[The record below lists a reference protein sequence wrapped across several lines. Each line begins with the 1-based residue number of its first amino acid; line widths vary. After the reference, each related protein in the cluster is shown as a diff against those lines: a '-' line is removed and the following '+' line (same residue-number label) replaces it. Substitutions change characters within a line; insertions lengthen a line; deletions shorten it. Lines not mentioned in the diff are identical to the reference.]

1 MAEFDFAA
9 YLHTTTETA
18 YNNLVNDL
26 TAMDADKAAGTPH
39 DALRPAIKLVAECG
53 SVNSLLAGLITTGQA
68 EMPSPEQRAAF
79 FASITTRDEAFAVLK
94 DGTEKLYAAIKAAA
108 PETWGETVP
117 GPFGPWTRAAAAGF
131 AALHMMYH
139 DGQLNSVHLLHGDT
153 EMHWK

>member
-9 YLHTTTETA
+9 HLHTATETA

-26 TAMDADKAAGTPH
+26 SAIDEGTASRNANPAA
-39 DALRPAIKLVAECG
+39 RPAIKLVAECA
-53 SVNSLLAGLITTGQA
+53 SVNSLLAALVTTGQA
-68 EMPSPEQRAAF
+68 TMLTPEERTAF
-79 FASITTRDEAFAVLK
+79 YDTITTPQDALSILK
-94 DGTEKLYAAIKAAA
+94 ENTHKLYAAIDGTS

-131 AALHMMYH
+131 ASLHMMYH
-139 DGQLNSVHLLHGDT
+139 DGQLNYEHLLSGDT